1 MENDVKQRI
10 IDLID
15 IKADSIYAFA
25 KAINVRQ
32 TTISDYLNNGKTPSW
47 QVLRG
52 IITAYPDISVEW
64 LLRGKGDTCYI
75 DEQPKDGDSDKQLAD
90 RAELT
95 RLRTENEEL
104 KKIIIELRAVNEY
117 QDKRLD
123 KMIAIL
129 HQEPPYNIAADN
141 ETPYNK

>member
-1 MENDVKQRI
+1 MEKDVKQRVM
-10 IDLID
+10 DLID
-15 IKADSIYAFA
+15 IKADSVYSFA
-25 KAINVRQ
+25 KQINVAQ
-32 TTISDYLNNGKTPSW
+32 TTISEYLNNGKKVSFT
-47 QVLRG
+47 
-52 IITAYPDISVEW
+52 IIRAILDTYPDVSAEW

-104 KKIIIELRAVNEY
+104 KKMIIELRAVNEY
-117 QDKRLD
+117 QEKRLD

-141 ETPYNK
+141 ETSYNK